1 MLRKGAIFLTL
12 YLLVAGLGGAT
23 AGGRAVNNIVK
34 TDAGSISGA
43 ELGEDRGVRV
53 YKGIPFAAP
62 PVGNLRW
69 KPPQP
74 VKAWTGVRE
83 CTAFGAACPQID
95 LLERLYGQKL
105 GPTSEDCLYL
115 NVWTPSK
122 KSSDRLPVMVWIHGG
137 SYTMG
142 SGATAAYDGEALARQ
157 GVIVVTINYRLGP
170 FGFFA
175 HPELS
180 KESSHG
186 SSGNYGLLDQ
196 IASLQW
202 VRRNIAS
209 FGGDPSRVTV
219 FGESAGAGSIC
230 YLMSSPLA
238 KGLFHRA
245 IAQSGSAFG
254 QNRHLRE
261 TWYGLEPMEKVGER
275 VAAQLGCDKEKD
287 VLSALRA
294 KSSDE
299 LLKGSNL
306 ASSFFFSDGG
316 NRFAPIVDGWVIPD
330 DPGAI
335 FLAGKQNSVP
345 LISGTNADEG
355 TIFMLSLQFKEVKEY
370 DDIVRRLYGEYA
382 DDVLALYPVKS
393 PSEIK
398 GMLNR
403 IVTDSAFVNGA
414 RISVRA
420 MSRANPN
427 TYLYHFTHVVQ
438 VARFAGLG
446 AFHASEIPFVFKT
459 LNTARTQVT
468 DVDRALADKMS
479 AYWVRFAA
487 TGDPGGEGPAA
498 WPRYTTERDQ
508 HMEFGDTVSV
518 KSGLRKSGADLFER
532 IASARRAKRKERME
546 SAR

>member
-1 MLRKGAIFLTL
+1 MLRKSGILFML
-12 YLLVAGLGGAT
+12 YLLVAGVAAAN
-23 AGGRAVNNIVK
+23 AGGRAANNVVK
-34 TDAGSISGA
+34 IDSGPISGS
-43 ELGEDRGVRV
+43 ELGEDKGVRV
-53 YKGIPFAAP
+53 FKGIPFAAP
-62 PVGNLRW
+62 PVGSLRW

-74 VKAWTGVRE
+74 VKSWKGIRE
-83 CTAFGAACPQID
+83 CTTFGPACPQID

-157 GVIVVTINYRLGP
+157 GVVVVTINYRLGP

-175 HPELS
+175 HPELT
-180 KESSHG
+180 KESKNK

-209 FGGDPSRVTV
+209 FGGDPMRVTI
-219 FGESAGAGSIC
+219 FGESAGAGSVC

-254 QNRHLRE
+254 QNRHLKE

-287 VLSALRA
+287 VLAALRA
-294 KSSDE
+294 KTPDE
-299 LLKGSNL
+299 LLKGSNV
-306 ASSFFFSDGG
+306 ASNFFFSDSG
-316 NRFAPIVDGWVIPD
+316 NRFAPIVDGWVVPD

-335 FLAGKQNSVP
+335 FLERAQNDVP
-345 LISGTNADEG
+345 LIVGSNADEG
-355 TIFMLSLQFKEVKEY
+355 TIFLLALQFKDVQQY
-370 DDIVRRLYGEYA
+370 NDLIRRIYGEYA
-382 DDVLALYPVKS
+382 DEVLAMYPVNR
-393 PSEIK
+393 PEDIK
-398 GMLNR
+398 VMLNR
-403 IVTDSAFVNGA
+403 VVTDSAFVNGA
-414 RISVRA
+414 RFFART
-420 MSRANPN
+420 MSKVNAR
-427 TYLYHFTHVVQ
+427 TYLYHFTRVVQ
-438 VARFAGLG
+438 GARLAGLG

-459 LNTARTQVT
+459 LNTGRTQVT
-468 DVDRALADKMS
+468 DIDRALADKMS

-487 TGDPGGEGPAA
+487 TGEPAA
-498 WPRYTTERDQ
+498 EGGPDWPMYMAAGDK
-508 HMEFGDTVSV
+508 HLEFGDTLAV
-518 KSGLRKSGADLFER
+518 KSGLRKNGVDLFER
-532 IASARRAKRKERME
+532 INSERRAKRKEGAGR
-546 SAR
+546 